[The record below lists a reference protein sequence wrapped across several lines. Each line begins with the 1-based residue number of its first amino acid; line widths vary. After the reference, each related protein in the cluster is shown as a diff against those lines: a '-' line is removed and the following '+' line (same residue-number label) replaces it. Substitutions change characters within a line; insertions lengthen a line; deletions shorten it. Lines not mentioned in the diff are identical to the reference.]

1 MNKFKFSILIGAC
14 AVMATACEDKLDE
27 PQKGVYTLEMFYQTD
42 EDAQNALN
50 GMYDEFAK
58 VIANGNNLGIHNA
71 PFFAFNLCG
80 DDMYAAGEFYGDN
93 DFMSQLNEF
102 RYATDHEDLTPLYGA
117 YYSAILGANLVIN
130 KIPEAGEMSEIKKRC
145 VAEAR
150 VVRAYCHM
158 QLGIGWYD
166 PPKITKD
173 LDLSAGEAD
182 ISNSDHIELLTW
194 CADECM
200 DAMADLEDRKGVND
214 KDGTVKVTKGFAQF
228 VAGKAYMF
236 AGKFDESKKALKPLV
251 ESENYALVPGER
263 IGETF
268 VAAGD
273 GNEEQIMAGNVAVN
287 TAVST
292 WSGNIQR
299 STWMYVNIMNWRAD
313 HMAGCPEGYV
323 NGWGGLGIREDF
335 AADFVRHDCGVDPGD
350 PKTKEGIVGDPGYD
364 PYAYEK
370 DPKKDQRWR
379 RKAYIRNMNEFLYEM
394 SYGSGD
400 AGKSKEDKEKDANR
414 GIKTYLYGQT
424 HFLEFKRVARA
435 SEIYPGEAFSTRNNL
450 IARLGEAYL
459 LYAEACAR
467 TGEVAEGLKYLN
479 KIQERAGSAT
489 ITTTS
494 DKDELLK
501 AVKEEKRFELFAEGC
516 RWPDMVRWSFQDK
529 GDGVDYFER
538 VRKNGETVPE
548 LYDAMFDANG
558 KEKGVGDK
566 EAKHRIYVYATH
578 PNAGRGTVGFTE
590 PADAPDKYKYYPIPF
605 KNINANK
612 YIKQHAGW

>member
-1 MNKFKFSILIGAC
+1 
-14 AVMATACEDKLDE
+14 MATACEDKLDE

-166 PPKITKD
+166 PPKVTKD

-350 PKTKEGIVGDPGYD
+350 PQTKDGKVGGFDVYGDNNNNDFSKYD

-379 RKAYIRNMNEFLYEM
+379 RKAYIRNVNEFLYEM

-538 VRKNGETVPE
+538 VRNNGKTVPE

-578 PNAGRGTVGFTE
+578 PNDGRGTVGFTE

>member
-14 AVMATACEDKLDE
+14 AIMATACEDKLDE
-27 PQKGVYTLEMFYQTD
+27 DQKGVITLDMFYQSD
-42 EDAQNALN
+42 DDAQNALN
-50 GMYDEFAK
+50 GMYDEFAQ
-58 VIANGNNLGIHNA
+58 VVANGKFLGIHNA
-71 PFFAFNLCG
+71 PFFAYNLCG
-80 DDMYAAGEFYGDN
+80 DDIYAAGEFYGDN

-117 YYSAILGANLVIN
+117 YYSAIYAANLVIN
-130 KIPEAGEMSEIKKRC
+130 KIPEAGEMSDIKKRC

-166 PPKITKD
+166 PPKVTKY
-173 LDLSAGEAD
+173 LDLSAGAED
-182 ISNSDHIELLTW
+182 IANSDHNELLKW
-194 CADECM
+194 CAEECM
-200 DAMADLEDRKGVND
+200 DAMADLEDRNGKTD

-236 AGKFDESKKALKPLV
+236 VGDFENSKKALKPLV
-251 ESENYALVPGER
+251 ESENYALVPSDR

-268 VAAGD
+268 LANGD
-273 GNEEQIMAGNVAVN
+273 GNEEQIMATNVAVN
-287 TAVST
+287 TAIST

-299 STWMYVNIMNWRAD
+299 STWMYINIMNWRQD
-313 HMAGCPEGYV
+313 HMAGVPSGYV

-335 AADFVRHDCGVDPGD
+335 AADFIKHDCGVDPGD
-350 PKTKEGIVGDPGYD
+350 PKTKDGIVGDKDYD

-379 RKAYIRNMNEFLYEM
+379 RKAWIRNIKEFMYEM

-400 AGKSKEDKEKDANR
+400 DQSLAEKEKMSNR

-424 HFLEFKRVARA
+424 HFLEYKRQAR
-435 SEIYPGEAFSTRNNL
+435 SEETYPGEAFSTRNNL

-467 TGEVAEGLKYLN
+467 TGEAAEGLKYLN

-489 ITTTS
+489 ITSAS
-494 DKDELLK
+494 DDLLT
-501 AVKEEKRFELFAEGC
+501 AIKEEKRFELFLEGC

-529 GDGVDYFER
+529 GDGVDYFAR
-538 VRKNGETVPE
+538 IRNNGKTVPE
-548 LYDAMFDANG
+548 LYDAMFDENG
-558 KEKGVGDK
+558 KEKGVGNK
-566 EAKHRIYVYATH
+566 EEKHRFYVYATH
-578 PNAGRGTVGFTE
+578 PNEGRGEVGFTE
-590 PADAPDKYKYYPIPF
+590 PSDAPDKYKYYPIPF
-605 KNINANK
+605 KDVNANK
-612 YIKQHAGW
+612 FIKQHAGW